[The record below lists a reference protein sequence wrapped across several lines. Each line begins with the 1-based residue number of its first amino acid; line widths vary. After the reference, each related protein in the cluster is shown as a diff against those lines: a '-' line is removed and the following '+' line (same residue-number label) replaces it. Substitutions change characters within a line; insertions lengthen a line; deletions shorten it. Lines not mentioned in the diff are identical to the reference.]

1 MITVVIP
8 ALNEE
13 RAIES
18 TVHGVRSA
26 LEKAAVPH
34 EIIVVNDGSTDKT
47 HAVAESAGA
56 KVIDHPK
63 TGGYGR
69 ALKTGIAAAGFDIV
83 GIIDADGTYP
93 VERLVELLALV
104 AVRGFDMAVG
114 ARTGKAY
121 RGSFPKMPARR
132 VFVWLAE
139 YATGTK
145 IADIN
150 SGLRVFRRE
159 LALRFA
165 HTISNGFSFTATITL
180 AALLNGFFVAYLPVE
195 YGPRVGRSHV
205 SHLRDSLR
213 ALQII
218 VENILY
224 YNPLKL
230 FLLLCQVLGC
240 LAVVGGVFAVFSEGP
255 FATGGAV
262 TLGVALV
269 ATIVVAAIGFGA
281 VHQGSARNLA
291 VYRGGVPLP
300 VHMPVTGT
308 IEPSER
314 RIVSPPISNALER
327 PVAATEAESP
337 VTRLE
342 RELAAV
348 EAESIGRPGFG
359 SVVAAAIGVG
369 LFGAFVARG
378 LMADPARAGGGY
390 GYALPLELAPETGNA
405 GSVGGTLVEAPL
417 FIERAT
423 AVVVRLHASG
433 RACPVGSGYPQLQ
446 ILVDDANVA
455 SLVVRA
461 PREAP
466 QTYEAGPLRLSPGP
480 RRLQVKFVN
489 DYYEGDDCDR
499 NVWLDRV
506 TVASK

>member
-1 MITVVIP
+1 
-8 ALNEE
+8 
-13 RAIES
+13 
-18 TVHGVRSA
+18 
-26 LEKAAVPH
+26 
-34 EIIVVNDGSTDKT
+34 
-47 HAVAESAGA
+47 
-56 KVIDHPK
+56 
-63 TGGYGR
+63 
-69 ALKTGIAAAGFDIV
+69 
-83 GIIDADGTYP
+83 
-93 VERLVELLALV
+93 LVELLALV

-159 LALRFA
+159 LALRYA

-240 LAVVGGVFAVFSEGP
+240 LAIVGAVLAVFADGP

-281 VHQGSARNLA
+281 VHQGSAQNLA

-300 VHMPVTGT
+300 VRGT
-308 IEPSER
+308 VDAREQ
-314 RIVSPPISNALER
+314 RIVAPPISNVLEH
-327 PVAATEAESP
+327 PLAATETESP
-337 VTRLE
+337 VPRLE
-342 RELAAV
+342 RELAAM
-348 EAESIGRPGFG
+348 EAEVRAEPIARPGFG

-390 GYALPLELAPETGNA
+390 GYALPLELAPDTGNA
-405 GSVGGTLVEAPL
+405 GNVGGILVEAPL
-417 FIERAT
+417 FIERST
-423 AVVVRLHASG
+423 TVVVRLQAYG

-446 ILVDDANVA
+446 ILVDDADVA

-461 PREAP
+461 PQEAP
-466 QTYEAGPLRLSPGP
+466 QTYEAGPLALASGT

-489 DYYEGDDCDR
+489 DYYEGDACDR
-499 NVWLDRV
+499 NVWLERV
-506 TVASK
+506 MVVSK